1 MINTLILGFMLL
13 DVALL
18 VYIMFSLR
26 KVYVGLEY
34 FSDVNYAN
42 ELLTEYEK
50 EELRKQQEFDER
62 IRCLKDE
69 LALKNKVE
77 QDVRYG
83 EPAQEL
89 HPLVKNLPHNSIR
102 IREMMPPD
110 VEYAE

>member
-18 VYIMFSLR
+18 VYIMYSVR

-50 EELRKQQEFDER
+50 EELRKQQEFDKR
-62 IRCLKDE
+62 INALKDE
-69 LALKNKVE
+69 LALTNTIDQE
-77 QDVRYG
+77 ERHG

>member
-13 DVALL
+13 DTALL
-18 VYIMFSLR
+18 VYIMLSLR

-42 ELLTEYEK
+42 ELLTEFEQ
-50 EELRKQQEFDER
+50 EELRKQQAFDER
-62 IRCLKDE
+62 ISALKDE
-69 LALKNKVE
+69 LASHQSEKHGTTA
-77 QDVRYG
+77 D
-83 EPAQEL
+83 EL